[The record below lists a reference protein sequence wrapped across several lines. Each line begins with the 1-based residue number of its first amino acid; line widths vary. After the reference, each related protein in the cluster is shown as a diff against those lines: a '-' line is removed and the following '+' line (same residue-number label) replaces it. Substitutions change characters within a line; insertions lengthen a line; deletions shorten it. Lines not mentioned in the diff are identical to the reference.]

1 MQKLT
6 KRIIDDAPR
15 PTAGQVFIRDSVL
28 RGFALRVTK
37 GAKTFVLERRVKG
50 RVRRITIGPYGPLT
64 VEQARKIAEGH
75 IGAIAHG
82 EDPAQTRQDMI
93 KEPTFSDLTAL
104 YEQRHLP
111 FKRSGRDDRSLLQ
124 SHLSELKT
132 RKLSDITRNDVVV
145 LHSRIGETAPYR
157 ANRAVA
163 LLRKMFNLAK
173 DWGMFQGD
181 NPATRIHFFK
191 ERERDRFVQ
200 PDELPGVFA
209 AIMEEPD
216 EYVQGSFWA
225 YVFTGARR
233 EEVLSMKWEHVSLE
247 RAEWRIPQTK
257 ADRPHVLPLPTP
269 LLAALGNLTRQEGN
283 PYVFVGQNGSHR
295 VNIKRAWNRIR
306 TKAKILDVRL
316 HDLRRT
322 VGSWLSGSGESLQ
335 LIGKVLNHSNI
346 STTRIYAR
354 LNLDPVRT
362 ALEQNANKML
372 LTVQKHCEKKN
383 GASKGKRLVG
393 PVTLP
398 GLQRLLINS
407 ANLASPKA

>member
-1 MQKLT
+1 MEKLT
-6 KRIIDDAPR
+6 KRIIDDVPLPAS
-15 PTAGQVFIRDSVL
+15 GQVFIRDSIL

-64 VEQARKIAEGH
+64 VDQARKIAEGH
-75 IGAIAHG
+75 IGAIAQG
-82 EDPAQTRQDMI
+82 EDPAQTRQDRI
-93 KEPTFSDLTAL
+93 KEPTFADLTAL
-104 YEQRHLP
+104 YEIRHLP
-111 FKRSGRDDRSLLQ
+111 MKRSARDDRSLLN
-124 SHLSELKT
+124 SHLSVLKT
-132 RKLSDITRNDVVV
+132 RKLSDITRNDVIV
-145 LHSRIGETAPYR
+145 LHSKIGETAKYR

-173 DWGMFQGD
+173 DWEMFHGE

-191 ERERDRFVQ
+191 EQERDRFIQ
-200 PDELPGVFA
+200 PDELPAVFA

-216 EYVQGSFWA
+216 EYVRASFWA

-269 LLAALGNLTRQEGN
+269 LLAVLGNLTREDGN
-283 PYVFVGQNGSHR
+283 PHVFVGQNGSHR

-354 LNLDPVRT
+354 LNLDPVRE
-362 ALEQNANKML
+362 ALEQNANKMM
-372 LTVQKHCEKKN
+372 LTVHKHFEKKSETKR
-383 GASKGKRLVG
+383 GKKGTRRLTLPAIERLV
-393 PVTLP
+393 
-398 GLQRLLINS
+398 S
-407 ANLASPKA
+407 AVS

>member
-1 MQKLT
+1 
-6 KRIIDDAPR
+6 
-15 PTAGQVFIRDSVL
+15 
-28 RGFALRVTK
+28 
-37 GAKTFVLERRVKG
+37 
-50 RVRRITIGPYGPLT
+50 
-64 VEQARKIAEGH
+64 
-75 IGAIAHG
+75 
-82 EDPAQTRQDMI
+82 
-93 KEPTFSDLTAL
+93 
-104 YEQRHLP
+104 
-111 FKRSGRDDRSLLQ
+111 
-124 SHLSELKT
+124 
-132 RKLSDITRNDVVV
+132 
-145 LHSRIGETAPYR
+145 
-157 ANRAVA
+157 
-163 LLRKMFNLAK
+163 
-173 DWGMFQGD
+173 
-181 NPATRIHFFK
+181 
-191 ERERDRFVQ
+191 
-200 PDELPGVFA
+200 
-209 AIMEEPD
+209 
-216 EYVQGSFWA
+216 
-225 YVFTGARR
+225 
-233 EEVLSMKWEHVSLE
+233 MKWEHVSLE

-283 PYVFVGQNGSHR
+283 PYVFVGQNASHR

-383 GASKGKRLVG
+383 GASKGKRVVG
-393 PVTLP
+393 PVTLQ